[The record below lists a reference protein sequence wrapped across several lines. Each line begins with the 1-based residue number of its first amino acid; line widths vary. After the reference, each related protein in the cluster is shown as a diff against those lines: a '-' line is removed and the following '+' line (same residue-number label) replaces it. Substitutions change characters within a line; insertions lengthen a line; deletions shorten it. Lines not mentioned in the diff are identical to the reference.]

1 MEDKRLEQEF
11 ENKRLQQ
18 TLSLA
23 QAQLQAAELR
33 NKEKQADVI
42 AAKKELRENSSH
54 SISNL
59 WSSDNFHDLVELS
72 QYALPVSDQ
81 VALIEQEATRI
92 LALKK
97 MLDSPYFARID
108 FRFDGENYPEMIYI
122 GHSSLMDEQTHEMYV
137 YDWRSPIASVF
148 YRFGTGDAFYD
159 SPGGRITGEVTLKRQ
174 YEIKK
179 GKLEYFFDADVEI
192 IDNFLRRILSQN
204 TSAKMKAI
212 VETIQ
217 KDQDL
222 VIRDLE
228 TDLLMVQGAA
238 GSGKTSVALHRAA
251 YLMYQGLSAR
261 LSANDIVILSPNT
274 IFEQYISSVLPELGE
289 SNVNSILFEELLS
302 RVLQKK
308 PLQTKNQYL
317 ESILAADDTAGRR
330 LEKKSMEFKGSSQ
343 FAAILRRFIQD
354 IPRKWIDFSDI
365 YYDGKIVASRQ
376 LLKAKVLQ
384 GNTAPLL
391 SLRLKELESFLLEK
405 IHRLRKTRLQKLTD
419 FVKEQ
424 PEHVYETEE
433 VARMLSIQE
442 STTLIK
448 SIRRFT
454 EIDCLEL
461 YKKLFSNEQ
470 YFYRLAK
477 GLQLPDDIAEII
489 KFTQASLEKD
499 VLSYADAL
507 ALTFLHLQTQE
518 FNQYSRIKQVVID
531 EAQDYYPLHFE
542 ILHALFPNARYTVL
556 GDINQTMGKEEDM
569 TLYEQIRKILA
580 KKTAALV
587 TLDKSFRS
595 TNEILKFSEQF
606 LSPGCKHNSI
616 GRTGEPPAVHSAG
629 SQTALLDLIISEI
642 RTCRESNYQSI
653 GLLCKN
659 AQDARNLYRQLK
671 DLLAIQLITDDA
683 DVDLQGVFVIP
694 VYLSK
699 GLEFDAV
706 LICDVD
712 KEHYHSQ
719 EDKKLLY
726 IACTRALHRLN
737 LFYSGEIS
745 PLLLH
750 SSVREEKS
758 CSHNR

>member
-33 NKEKQADVI
+33 NKVKQADVI

-137 YDWRSPIASVF
+137 YDWRSPIASV

-179 GKLEYFFDADVEI
+179 GNWSTFDADVEI

-228 TDLLMVQGAA
+228 TDLLMVQGAGA
-238 GSGKTSVALHRAA
+238 AAKHRWHCIEQPISCIRACQQD
-251 YLMYQGLSAR
+251 YLQTILSF
-261 LSANDIVILSPNT
+261 SPNT

-719 EDKKLLY
+719 EDKNLLY